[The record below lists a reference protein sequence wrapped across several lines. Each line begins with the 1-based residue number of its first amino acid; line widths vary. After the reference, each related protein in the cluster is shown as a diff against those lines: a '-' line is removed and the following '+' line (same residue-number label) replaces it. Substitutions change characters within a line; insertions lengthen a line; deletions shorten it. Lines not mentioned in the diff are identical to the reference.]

1 MDTPQSGMYG
11 FQFLQPGYDYSIT
24 PELDENYLNGVS
36 TFDLILMAKHILGTQ
51 PLDSPYKMIAADINN
66 SGTITTLDA
75 IQLRKLILNIDLEF
89 SNNTSWRFIP
99 QAYDFPVP
107 SNPWFETFPEVI
119 NVNDLAGEL
128 LDQDFIGVK
137 IGDLNG
143 SAQPNALEAEPRNL
157 EGIFKLNTADIA
169 MKAGSEYR
177 VAFTAPEIGKIQGYQ
192 LTLSLDPEAAE
203 VTDLVYGVAA
213 EENFGMRFA
222 KEGMITTSWHRS
234 PVASAEATT
243 GSDELFS
250 LVIRATTDAQLSDV
264 LGVSSRY
271 TAAEAYDLSGATK
284 DVAIE
289 FTSGA
294 VATAGFELYQNTPNP
309 FYGETRID
317 FYLPEPGEVTL
328 EIRDDLGRLL
338 LSRENGFAAGPQ
350 SFRLTR
356 ADLPVT
362 GVLYYSVSVDGWKA
376 TRKMIRLER

>member
-1 MDTPQSGMYG
+1 IDTQ
-11 FQFLQPGYDYSIT
+11 
-24 PELDENYLNGVS
+24 
-36 TFDLILMAKHILGTQ
+36 
-51 PLDSPYKMIAADINN
+51 
-66 SGTITTLDA
+66 
-75 IQLRKLILNIDLEF
+75 F
-89 SNNTSWRFIP
+89 SNNTSWRFVP
-99 QAYDFPVP
+99 QNYAFPVP

-128 LDQDFIGVK
+128 TDQDFIGVK

-234 PVASAEATT
+234 PVASVEATT

-271 TAAEAYDLSGATK
+271 TAAEAYDLNDATK
-284 DVAIE
+284 DVAIN
-289 FTSGA
+289 FTSGV

-309 FYGETRID
+309 FKASTQIG
-317 FYLPEPGEVTL
+317 FNLPEAAQVTL
-328 EIRDDLGRLL
+328 TIQDATGKVVRLVREDLGKGQH
-338 LSRENGFAAGPQ
+338 N
-350 SFRLTR
+350 LTVDR
-356 ADLPVT
+356 GNLPA
-362 GVLYYSVSVDGWKA
+362 GVLYYTVSTDKYTA
-376 TRKMIRLER
+376 TKKMIVVE